1 MKITPLQLTV
11 AELVEDFED
20 SAELG
25 ARAYG
30 GKLDIRPPYQREFVY
45 TGKQR
50 QAVIETASKDFP
62 LNVMYW
68 AVNGEDDFE
77 VIDGQ
82 QRTIS
87 LCQYMDGEF
96 ALALF
101 GKPEQRY
108 FHNLQPDERERLRNY
123 EVTVYLCE
131 GTPSEKLDWF
141 KVINTA
147 GEQLTDQELLNA
159 IYSGPWVSD
168 AKRYFSK
175 TGCPAY
181 QLGSDYMTG
190 SPIRQDYLEKV
201 IKWINDG
208 DVEGYMG
215 LHADDANAAPLW
227 QYFQSVIA
235 WVKAV
240 FPNYRSTMKSV
251 RWGTLYNQFK
261 DAPLNSVELE
271 QEISALMKDDEV
283 QKKPGIY
290 AYLLTGDER
299 FLGLRVFSENQ
310 KRAQFEKQ
318 KGVCP
323 VCGNTFTYEEMAG
336 DHIVPW
342 SKGGKT
348 VPENLQMLCS
358 FDNNSKG
365 NK

>member
-1 MKITPLQLTV
+1 VNIKPFELTV
-11 AELVEDFED
+11 GALADDYLD
-20 SAELG
+20 SSELG
-25 ARAYG
+25 ARAYA
-30 GKLDIRPPYQREFVY
+30 GKLNIRPPYQREFVY

-68 AVNGEDDFE
+68 AVNGDDEFE

-87 LCQYMDGEF
+87 LCQYLDSEF

-108 FHNLQPDERERLRNY
+108 FHNLQSDEQERLRNY
-123 EVTVYLCE
+123 KVTIYLCE

-147 GEQLTDQELLNA
+147 GEKLTDQELLNA
-159 IYSGPWVSD
+159 IYSGPWVAD

-175 TGCPAY
+175 TSCPAY
-181 QLGSDYMTG
+181 QLASDYMTG
-190 SPIRQDYLEKV
+190 APIRQDYLEKV
-201 IKWINDG
+201 IDWINSG

-215 LHADDANAAPLW
+215 LHQEDPNAAPLW
-227 QYFQSVIA
+227 QYFQAVIA

-240 FPNYRSTMKSV
+240 FPNYRSTMRTVK
-251 RWGTLYNQFK
+251 WGALYNDFK
-261 DAPLNSVELE
+261 DSPLNSVELE
-271 QEISALMKDDEV
+271 DRVSILMVDDEV
-283 QKKPGIY
+283 QKRGGIY
-290 AYLLTGDER
+290 SYVLTGDDR
-299 FLGLRVFSENQ
+299 YLGLRVFSENQ
-310 KRAQFEKQ
+310 KRAQYEKQ
-318 KGVCP
+318 NGVCP
-323 VCGNTFTYEEMAG
+323 VCGKTFAYEEMAG
-336 DHIVPW
+336 DHIAPW

-348 VPENLQMLCS
+348 IPANLQMLCS

-365 NK
+365 SK

>member
-11 AELVEDFED
+11 AELTKSFED

-25 ARAYG
+25 ARAYQ
-30 GKLDIRPPYQREFVY
+30 GKLNIRPPYQREFVY

-68 AVNGEDDFE
+68 AVNGDDDFE

-96 ALALF
+96 ALSLF

-108 FHNLQPDERERLRNY
+108 FHNLQPDEKERLRNY
-123 EVTVYLCE
+123 KVTVYLCE

-147 GEQLTDQELLNA
+147 GEKLTDQELLNA

-181 QLGSDYMTG
+181 QLGSDYVTG

-201 IKWINDG
+201 VKWINDG

-215 LHADDANAAPLW
+215 VHQGDANAAPLW

-251 RWGTLYNQFK
+251 HWGTLYNQFK
-261 DAPLNSVELE
+261 DAPLNSVDLE
-271 QEISALMKDDEV
+271 QEVSKLVKDDEV

-318 KGVCP
+318 KGVCLK
-323 VCGNTFTYEEMAG
+323 CGKTFTYEKMAG

-348 VPENLQMLCS
+348 VPDNLQMLCS